1 MADFPSFSP
10 DFSFSMFFAAED
22 LFVHKN
28 TVQYRL
34 NKLRDITGLDPR
46 NVEDFIRLYLAFIL
60 N

>member
-1 MADFPSFSP
+1 MR
-10 DFSFSMFFAAED
+10 ED